1 MNINISYNK
10 RLAFIGKT
18 RSGKTFLA
26 NHLLSHFQKQKD
38 LQIILLDPKH
48 ERTKFGDG
56 SSLDVP
62 KLVTRYNKKLK
73 VQCFQEYHWNS
84 ALDDMVD
91 QLLKRGNA
99 IFDLDEIG
107 GIATA
112 NSVPDG
118 ITRLWTQG
126 GGKGVGAWAKFQK
139 PLGIPKVIKSQSEYF
154 FMFRINPLDDRKDM
168 LNYISDEQI
177 LRKIPLRYF
186 WLYHDEQDKAVLLK
200 PIQIKK

>member
-1 MNINISYNK
+1 MDIDLSYNK

-38 LQIILLDPKH
+38 IQIILLDPKH
-48 ERTKFGDG
+48 ERRKFGDG
-56 SSLDVP
+56 SSLEGP
-62 KLVTRYNKKLK
+62 KLVKEYKKNIK
-73 VQCFQEYHWNS
+73 VQCFQEYHWNPS
-84 ALDDMVD
+84 LDDTVD
-91 QLLKRGNA
+91 QILKRGKV

-126 GGKGVGAWAKFQK
+126 GGKGVGAWSKFQK

-168 LNYISDEQI
+168 LNYIPDEQI
-177 LRKIPLRYF
+177 LQKIPLRYF
-186 WLYHDEQDKAVLLK
+186 WLFHDDLDTATLIK
-200 PIQIKK
+200 PIKLKK